1 MDFFETDDMQR
12 PEWGHLHF
20 NTKQIAT
27 LTNTGWNWIVLIAV
41 AFLHVG
47 VLGYLFQGRQIADS
61 KLDTLHDALQIEF
74 IERAITPELKAE
86 ASGTAKNIEA
96 KKDRTVPA
104 PDTVA
109 KTQATDDSND
119 FPFISLRLTLDKDEW
134 NAEPVIAERNLLK
147 RQHIALAGRAEP
159 FVKGIKLRNKLTPEQ
174 KLSMVGKLLFASV
187 DYDSC

>member
-12 PEWGHLHF
+12 PEWGLLHF
-20 NTKQIAT
+20 KQKQTYSLNRTSWHLVI
-27 LTNTGWNWIVLIAV
+27 LIAV
-41 AFLHVG
+41 AFMHIA
-47 VLGYLFQGRQIADS
+47 VLGYLFQWRQIADT
-61 KLDTLHDALQIEF
+61 KMGQMQDALQIEF